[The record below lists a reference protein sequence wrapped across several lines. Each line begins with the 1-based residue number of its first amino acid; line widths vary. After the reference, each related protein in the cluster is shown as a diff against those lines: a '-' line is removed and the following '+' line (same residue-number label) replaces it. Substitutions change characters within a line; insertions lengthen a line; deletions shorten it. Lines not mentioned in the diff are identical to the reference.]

1 MNNEDQVVDKRR
13 EYIDSKAREL
23 EKASAA
29 GEFVNSKGGQN
40 LIDWL
45 TAQISNFTNDLLSDK
60 YINDHNGYL
69 DARAKVSFARN
80 VVATLQKQA
89 NPDVEAALRQ
99 QIEEASS
106 DT

>member
-1 MNNEDQVVDKRR
+1 MDNETVDQRQA
-13 EYIDSKAREL
+13 YIDQKAKDL

-45 TAQISNFTNDLLSDK
+45 QAQINQFTNDLLSNK

-69 DARAKVSFARN
+69 DARSKVSFARN
-80 VVATLQKQA
+80 IITTLTKMS
-89 NPDVEAALRQ
+89 NPDLEAELRK
-99 QIEEASS
+99 QIEVAQS
-106 DT
+106 DAE